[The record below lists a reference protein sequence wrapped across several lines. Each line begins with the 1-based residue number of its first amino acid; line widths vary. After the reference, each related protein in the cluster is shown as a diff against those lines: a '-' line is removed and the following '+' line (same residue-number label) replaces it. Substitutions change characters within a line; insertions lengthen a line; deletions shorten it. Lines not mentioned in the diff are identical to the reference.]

1 MSQPASL
8 IDAIRQR
15 PDMYF
20 GSKSLTAFYHFLSG
34 YQVACGLHQI
44 KDDRL
49 GLEIPSDFHDWVA
62 YRTHFR
68 ESTSGWCKMIV
79 ATSQSEEEAFDR
91 FFELLKEH
99 SARVPRLV
107 AEIIHP
113 ASNCRNER
121 DGKDYLIPPPAKV
134 QIITYTEDPGFFAL
148 HDSEE
153 WRDRFHPFLSWMWG
167 LSGGELV
174 IHDEEAYRKIQR
186 ATEEWEREVDESMT
200 EDDAPVSNN
209 AEQDGGG
216 QPATRPEST

>member
-1 MSQPASL
+1 MSQSALL

-15 PDMYF
+15 PGMYF
-20 GSKSLTAFYHFLSG
+20 GSKSLTAFYHFFSG
-34 YQVACGLHQI
+34 YQVACGIHQI

-62 YRTHFR
+62 YRTHFW
-68 ESTSGWCKMIV
+68 ESTSGWCNMIV

-91 FFELLKEH
+91 FFEFLKEH

-113 ASNCRNER
+113 ASNFRTER
-121 DGKDYLIPPPAKV
+121 DGIDYLIPPPAKV
-134 QIITYTEDPGFFAL
+134 QIVTYTEDPGFFAL

-174 IHDEEAYRKIQR
+174 IHDDEAYREIQR
-186 ATEEWEREVDESMT
+186 ATEEWEREVDESMN
-200 EDDAPVSNN
+200 EDNAPI
-209 AEQDGGG
+209 
-216 QPATRPEST
+216 